1 MNCVV
6 NQNLQSSNSIAT
18 IFVAMTLK
26 ACLIA
31 IDMWA
36 QFQSPRN
43 EIRGQLTIESR
54 SKTSPPLLFSLMTY
68 HVMWHLFRIPTLL
81 HVFWILKL
89 QRVRFSLITA
99 TPSPNS
105 YVPTPSPG
113 QPYQPSP
120 SPGYAAPSPGLGYS
134 PMTPGSHHSY
144 TPGHAAAGDALG
156 SSVKY
161 HHLTNPTSLRRNVK
175 PSILVAVK
183 WDDLKHTF

>member
-1 MNCVV
+1 MPNRHRHVGSIPKPTQWNKRTANDWIPLKNKPTPTSLFNDLSCYVTSL
-6 NQNLQSSNSIAT
+6 QNSHSVTCILN
-18 IFVAMTLK
+18 
-26 ACLIA
+26 
-31 IDMWA
+31 
-36 QFQSPRN
+36 
-43 EIRGQLTIESR
+43 IRAKR
-54 SKTSPPLLFSLMTY
+54 
-68 HVMWHLFRIPTLL
+68 
-81 HVFWILKL
+81 
-89 QRVRFSLITA
+89 RVRFSLITA

-161 HHLTNPTSLRRNVK
+161 HHLTNTSSLRRNVK